1 MTVKTL
7 EEVLASCWIQAQAPY
22 KKPHEVVSLR
32 TQKEVLARA
41 LVSGCTFCT

>member
-1 MTVKTL
+1 MKVKMT

-41 LVSGCTFCT
+41 LVLGCTFCT